1 MAQLPKPLDDKHV
14 LIELASPAVEVNQIV
29 YLDFDTFYNYLDK
42 NVRKE
47 TKKSDGSE
55 LIGLLKRVKKSLE
68 I

>member
-1 MAQLPKPLDDKHV
+1 MAQLPKSLDDKHV

-47 TKKSDGSE
+47 TKK
-55 LIGLLKRVKKSLE
+55 IR
-68 I
+68 